1 MKKSIFT
8 TPGASLAVAAILAVS
23 SAAQAQTV
31 TTTREVTT
39 NGTISAF
46 EPQRFVVRTEAAE
59 GPTSYNYTK
68 STQYVDEAGNVVTR
82 ESITPETPVTVHYV
96 REGDQLTADRVVVHK
111 TTTTTTV
118 PGRALTHKEEK
129 ALREAREHPE
139 REARRAAEKGKPF
152 PPEDP
157 SQPKT
162 FTTTTTTTS
171 DGTVGTFSPD
181 QFVVQSGAGE
191 RIVYRVSNAT
201 QYVDEAG
208 APVSV
213 EVVKSGV
220 PVTVS
225 YATEGSG
232 RMAQRVIVHT
242 RVSR

>member
-1 MKKSIFT
+1 MKNSIFT
-8 TPGASLAVAAILAVS
+8 HDGAALAVAVVLAVS
-23 SAAQAQTV
+23 GAVQAQTV

-39 NGTISAF
+39 NGTISSF
-46 EPQRFVVRTEAAE
+46 EPQGFVVRSEAA
-59 GPTSYNYTK
+59 GPTTYSYNK
-68 STQYVDEAGNVVTR
+68 STQYVDEAGNVITR

-111 TTTTTTV
+111 TTTTTI
-118 PGRALTHKEEK
+118 PGRPLTHKEEK

-157 SQPKT
+157 SQSRT
-162 FTTTTTTTS
+162 ITTETTTSS
-171 DGTVGTFSPD
+171 DGTVGSLTPD
-181 QFVVQSGAGE
+181 QFVVQSGGGE
-191 RIVYRVSNAT
+191 RIVYRVSRTT
-201 QYVDEAG
+201 QYVDESG
-208 APVSV
+208 APVSM
-213 EVVKSGV
+213 EVVRSGV

-232 RMAQRVIVHT
+232 RMAQRVVVHT